1 MLLQIKADHVITNR
15 GTELLQIKTYLL
27 QIGVALQIK
36 AIITYQ
42 CNTNTDT
49 ISQSLPLNIR
59 ILNQTQRL

>member
-15 GTELLQIKTYLL
+15 GTEFLQIKTYLL

-36 AIITYQ
+36 AIIINQ
-42 CNTNTDT
+42 CNTNTNT

>member
-1 MLLQIKADHVITNR
+1 MLLQIKADHVITTR

-36 AIITYQ
+36 AIITNQ